1 MKLDFQ
7 GSLVDVRVDRRES
20 SVSPHSGA
28 NLERLT
34 VSAIITGE
42 AANESFGGFLQSA
55 NPEGVP
61 EVAEVGAIA
70 KRWSVGNHSWSYTD
84 GNAFYH
90 HTIEL
95 IELETLVADRL
106 CLGDLEVVPYA
117 YAERFDDDRL
127 VIETRVALP
136 QDQHD
141 QLKVMLT
148 AAGSFQ
154 VIRRGISDEPI
165 EMRFG
170 LCYWS
175 PADSGF
181 KHTLVLVDVRKPE
194 VGNGW
199 AQTFQ
204 WVIAVRQQSVKTAAI
219 VDSLLDALV
228 ANRSMTPEEI
238 TAVRD
243 DAQRRLADI
252 EFDLFRVRDIDTL

>member
-7 GSLVDVRVDRRES
+7 RTLVAVHVDRRES
-20 SVSPHSGA
+20 FVSPHTGA

-34 VSAIITGE
+34 VSAIITGDE
-42 AANESFGGFLQSA
+42 ANESFGGFLQSA
-55 NPEGVP
+55 NPAGVP
-61 EVAEVGAIA
+61 EVAEAGAIA
-70 KRWSVGNHSWSYTD
+70 KRWSVGNHSWSHTD
-84 GNAFYH
+84 GNAYH

-117 YAERFDDDRL
+117 YEERFDDDRL
-127 VIETRVALP
+127 VIETKVAVQ

-148 AAGSFQ
+148 AAGRFQ

-175 PADSGF
+175 PAESGF
-181 KHTLVLVDVRKPE
+181 KHTLVLVDVRQPE
-194 VGNGW
+194 VGNVW

-204 WVIAVRQQSVKTAAI
+204 WVSAVRQQSVKTTAI
-219 VDSLLDALV
+219 VESLLDALV
-228 ANRSMTPEEI
+228 ASGSMTSEE
-238 TAVRD
+238 TAAVRD
-243 DAQRRLADI
+243 DAQRRLVDI
-252 EFDLFRVRDIDTL
+252 EFDLYRVRDIDAL

>member
-7 GSLVDVRVDRRES
+7 RTLVAVRVDRRES
-20 SVSPHSGA
+20 FVSPHTGA

-42 AANESFGGFLQSA
+42 EANESFGGFLQSA
-55 NPEGVP
+55 NPAGVP
-61 EVAEVGAIA
+61 EVAEAGAIA
-70 KRWSVGNHSWSYTD
+70 KRWSVGNHSWSHTD
-84 GNAFYH
+84 GNASYH

-117 YAERFDDDRL
+117 YEERFDDDRL
-127 VIETRVALP
+127 VIEARVAVP
-136 QDQHD
+136 QDQHG

-148 AAGSFQ
+148 EAGSFQ
-154 VIRRGISDEPI
+154 VVRRGISDEPI

-170 LCYWS
+170 VCYWS

-181 KHTLVLVDVRKPE
+181 KHTLVLVDVRQPE
-194 VGNGW
+194 AGNVW

-204 WVIAVRQQSVKTAAI
+204 WVRAVRQQSVKTAAI

-228 ANRSMTPEEI
+228 ASRSMTSEE
-238 TAVRD
+238 TAVVRD

-252 EFDLFRVRDIDTL
+252 EFDLYRVRDVDAL